1 MEQCGS
7 LAIKSGMGRKPN
19 GHHPSFY
26 RKLLMDALI
35 KIENLSAGYD
45 KTPVLWDVN
54 LEVFEND
61 FLGVIGPNG
70 GGKTT
75 LLKVIL
81 GLMNP
86 MEGKLIF
93 RPDIN
98 KRKKPIGYL
107 PQVKHIDRNFPITV
121 FDVVRSG
128 SLMASSVKKN
138 SSEVKQKVEH
148 LLNEMGI
155 ANIREKA
162 IGELSGGQMQRVFLC
177 RALLS
182 DPKILLLDEP
192 DTFVDNR
199 FEGELYEKLR
209 FLNKHMAIVL
219 VSHDVG
225 TISSYVKTIACVN
238 GELHYHPDNMITQ
251 EQLNGYNCPIKLISH
266 GEIPHT
272 VLKRHN

>member
-1 MEQCGS
+1 
-7 LAIKSGMGRKPN
+7 
-19 GHHPSFY
+19 
-26 RKLLMDALI
+26 MDALI

-54 LEVFEND
+54 LEIFEND

-81 GLMNP
+81 GLLAP
-86 MEGKLIF
+86 MKGRLIF
-93 RPDIN
+93 RSDIN

-107 PQVKHIDRNFPITV
+107 PQVKHIDRSFPITV
-121 FDVVRSG
+121 FEVVRSG
-128 SLMASSVKKN
+128 SLMV
-138 SSEVKQKVEH
+138 SSEKQKASETKDRVEH
-148 LLNEMGI
+148 LLKEMGV
-155 ANIREKA
+155 ANIRNKA

-182 DPKILLLDEP
+182 EPKILLLDEP

-199 FEGELYEKLR
+199 FEGELYERLR
-209 FLNKHMAIVL
+209 QLNKHMAIIL

-225 TISSYVKTIACVN
+225 TISSYVKTIACIN
-238 GELHYHPDNMITQ
+238 GELHYHPDNIISQ

-272 VLKRHN
+272 VLKRHH

>member
-1 MEQCGS
+1 
-7 LAIKSGMGRKPN
+7 
-19 GHHPSFY
+19 
-26 RKLLMDALI
+26 MDALI

-45 KTPVLWDVN
+45 KAPVLWDVN

-75 LLKVIL
+75 LLKIIL
-81 GLMNP
+81 GLLNP
-86 MEGKLIF
+86 MEGRLIF

-107 PQVKHIDRNFPITV
+107 PQVKHIDKNFPITV

-128 SLMASSVKKN
+128 SLMASTVKKN

-148 LLNEMGI
+148 LLNEMGV
-155 ANIREKA
+155 ANIRNKA

-182 DPKILLLDEP
+182 DPRILLLDEP

-209 FLNKHMAIVL
+209 YLNKHMAIVL